1 MDKMSKQPKKWLV
14 DRLKGYEKEYY
25 LKYNNVIPWY
35 WGGVKPE
42 DREKVYKQALEE
54 GKTWERV
61 TGFDK
66 MPKDVIL

>member
-1 MDKMSKQPKKWLV
+1 MAISKAIL
-14 DRLKGYEKEYY
+14 DLLSGYEREYY
-25 LKYNNVIPWY
+25 IKHEDGIPWK

-54 GKTWERV
+54 GKTWQQV